1 MFDTFTVITI
11 IVTFL
16 FAGTVKGVIGLGLA
30 IISLGLLTMTIGLQ
44 EAMGLLIVPS
54 FVTNF
59 WQAIVGGNAKTIIK
73 RLWVFFTF
81 ATAAVFVGAIG
92 LLHFN
97 LYLLASLL
105 GVLLVFY
112 STISLVGFRF
122 VLNRRQEL
130 RISPLAGS
138 INGILTGLTG
148 SFVVPGVMFL
158 QAIELPKDKLI
169 QAMGILFTLS
179 TLALTVAL
187 QSNNL
192 LTIET
197 SILSAFALIPAILGM
212 IIGQQIR
219 KKLSEVHFRHVFFIC
234 LLMLGVYIICSQ
246 LFSWP

>member
-1 MFDTFTVITI
+1 MFDTFTIITI
-11 IVTFL
+11 IATFL
-16 FAGTVKGVIGLGLA
+16 IAGTVKGVIGHGLA
-30 IISLGLLTMTIGLQ
+30 IVSLGLLTTTIGLQ

-59 WQAIVGGNAKTIIK
+59 WQAIVGGHGKIIIK

-81 ATAAVFVGAIG
+81 ASATVFLGAIG

-97 LYLLASLL
+97 LYFLSSLL
-105 GVLLVFY
+105 GILLVFY
-112 STISLVGFRF
+112 SAISLVGFKF

-158 QAIELPKDKLI
+158 QAIGLPRDMLI

-179 TLALTVAL
+179 TLALTFAL
-187 QSNNL
+187 QGNNL
-192 LTIET
+192 LTTEI
-197 SILSAFALIPAILGM
+197 SILSGFALIPAILGM

-219 KKLSEVHFRHVFFIC
+219 KRLSELHFRHVFFIC
-234 LLMLGVYIICSQ
+234 LLLLGIYIICSSI
-246 LFSWP
+246 F